1 MRVLASG
8 GHLLV
13 HPHQP
18 GHTGSLVRILDR
30 HAVGLHDGFVVC
42 YMGLAQLRRHGERV
56 VQICQRAVRIQCARV
71 EDPLVLSLL
80 QKFVFKHLLRN
91 VTLVIRLQHCP
102 QCIQVTVQFRIIID
116 SFLVLTCANH
126 LGSIQFF

>member
-18 GHTGSLVRILDR
+18 RYAGSLVRILDW
-30 HAVGLHDGFVVC
+30 HAVGLHDGSVVF
-42 YMGLAQLRRHGERV
+42 LVRFPQLRRHRQRI
-56 VQICQRAVRIQCARV
+56 VQICQRAVRVQGARV
-71 EDPLVLSLL
+71 ENSLVLSLL